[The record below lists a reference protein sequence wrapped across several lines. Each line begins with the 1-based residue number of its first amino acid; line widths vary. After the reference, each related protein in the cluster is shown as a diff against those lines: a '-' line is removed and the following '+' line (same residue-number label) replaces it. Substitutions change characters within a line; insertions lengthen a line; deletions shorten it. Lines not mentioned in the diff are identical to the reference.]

1 MYAQGLLKV
10 KIESATST
18 TVSAM
23 NMVGA
28 VEPCTRSCCWV
39 QLRSLLARAVTELA
53 DDLTKNTFTWNW
65 FTREPWVNFN
75 IVVSAEKGSL
85 QTSKKEYLWKVDETW
100 CFFHRSTNLDLFHI
114 VMCLVEFFIIGPR
127 WEQIDLVA
135 LAARCCGLCTAI
147 NHHDPLRIP

>member
-10 KIESATST
+10 KIESTTST

-23 NMVGA
+23 NMVGD

-39 QLRSLLARAVTELA
+39 QLQSLLAWAETELA
-53 DDLTKNTFTWNW
+53 DDLTQKHLHMKLIHPSSGEWTSTSLCQQKRVFTDIQKGI
-65 FTREPWVNFN
+65 FT
-75 IVVSAEKGSL
+75 
-85 QTSKKEYLWKVDETW
+85 ETW

-114 VMCLVEFFIIGPR
+114 VMCLVDFFIRPR

-135 LAARCCGLCTAI
+135 WQQDVAGFVQLLTTM
-147 NHHDPLRIP
+147 IP